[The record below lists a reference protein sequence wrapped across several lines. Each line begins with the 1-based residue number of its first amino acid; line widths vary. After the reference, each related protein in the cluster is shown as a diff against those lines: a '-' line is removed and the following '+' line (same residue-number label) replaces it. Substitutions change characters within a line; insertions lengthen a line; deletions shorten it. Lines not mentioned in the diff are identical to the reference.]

1 MSRSVD
7 ERVVRMKFDNTQFE
21 KNTAQSMKTMGKLK
35 DSLNDLGKSKT
46 DPFKEISKSANG
58 IDFSKLESNIQAL
71 SDRFSTMG
79 IVGMTV
85 IQDITNSMLGMAKST
100 WNNVFGT
107 IKSGGMTRALNLEQA
122 RFQMKGMLTDIEDVE
137 ERSKRVE
144 AIINGPVMD
153 SVDGTA
159 YGLDEAAKV
168 ASVLM
173 ASGIKDLDKLKG
185 SLLAVS
191 GAAAMTGR
199 DYSSIGDIF
208 ATVAARGALSGEQ
221 LQQFNHAGLS
231 VTAVL
236 AKSMNKT
243 QAEIQDM
250 VSKSKI
256 SFQEFSDAMQ
266 EAFADHAKDAND
278 TFEGALSNMKAS
290 MKKIG
295 ADFMTPYLENARQ
308 VMLAIRGM
316 FNQIKTFTAP
326 FANGPWTKTLERLSK
341 IIQEIIGSLNFS
353 FIGRLADFIEGPL
366 LKTPQILY
374 TIWNFL
380 QGIGTIAA
388 RLGRAV
394 FEPIGRAF
402 KLVFNK
408 DYVDIL
414 HGLSM
419 RFKIFADNLK
429 ISGPLF
435 NNIGV
440 TFTGLFTALKLVG
453 NFMIDLIKDAKPL
466 WSLLGELINR
476 FFELTAN
483 LSRWFINLTK
493 TKDIHAELTSIFQRL
508 ADAIRSVLGW
518 IAKLTSNMVTL
529 GKTIAT
535 HINFQPLVDGIKSLF
550 NSIKQYFTLGN
561 ITEALKT
568 VGNALVE
575 VIYNIIDRIGKL
587 FSDNKFMKGFKRFVT
602 IFSAA
607 NTTRGIAGFVQWI
620 RALFDEIKVAPIKL
634 QNFLKSIQGTFDG
647 ATEALGAVTDTL
659 EEMQNAVKA
668 KAIKSIAV
676 AVALLAFSLIALSSL
691 DIKELGIGLLG
702 IAGILGLITGAFSI
716 LAKSLKKAN
725 PKAMVAT
732 GKAMT
737 SMGVAIALM
746 ALAVHMLADLSLEQ
760 LVIGLA
766 GVVALI
772 AALSGASIVLSKH
785 AKNLN
790 RVSKAF
796 IPLAAGI
803 LILSAAVK
811 VLAQLNLEQLAKGVG
826 GVTVL
831 LAALAGFSHIFK
843 KSGIGVFSGMG
854 MVLMATSLVIFVQAM
869 KPLAYMPID
878 PLVQGI
884 TAIGVILGIIAAF
897 SQLIRGGRIIAA
909 AVALPVIGAAIS
921 IFVKNIKDL
930 GGMSLLEMQQGL
942 TGMAAG
948 LLELAVAMYLMQG
961 LLKGAAALLVA
972 SIAIGAIAKVVAL
985 FGGLEW
991 DVIVKGLIAL
1001 GGALLIV
1008 VAAAALDS
1016 LCVGGLLALSATLIA
1031 ISVTIAVAAAGFA
1044 LFAVSISAM
1053 AISISMG
1060 ATLITNAI
1068 TNFLT
1073 IVKAIIKV
1081 FGDIL
1086 TALINFAAPLAKAVA
1101 SLIEAFAKVLPE
1113 VIEKVA
1119 LAIVQGIQRILI
1131 VLIENGSQIAM
1142 GILVLIA
1149 GLLQVIAENIPI
1161 IVNAGVELIT
1171 HFIDAMANAIVVN
1184 SDKILTAINNLINSI
1199 LYFALS
1205 AIQAILQEIPLIGDK
1220 LGGALEKAKNS
1231 VKDKMSTD
1239 EMANIGSEGAKKLAS
1254 KSGDFESSGLTLGGA
1269 FTKGL
1274 EAGTNG
1280 DALGGLGEKVLGGL
1294 DGLTGDF
1301 NTKGTEAIG
1310 GWASG
1315 AESKTD
1321 SAAQAVDKVN
1331 SKSLDKL
1338 KLARKKYVTE
1348 GSTGVKKIGEGMRD
1362 GKAVGEVTKAGEN
1375 AGKKGAD
1382 GAKSKRKEF
1391 VSAGKDAA
1399 SGYIEGI
1406 KSKQTAVS
1414 NAGGSMAKWALMGT
1428 KERQDS
1434 NSPSKEY
1441 AKLGVDG
1448 GEGYIV
1454 GITSTLGDVRKAT
1467 GKMAGTALD
1476 GMQSAITKINDLI
1489 NQGDNYSPVI
1499 RPVVDLSN
1507 VSASAS
1513 QISGYFNN
1521 PTVAPYTDQV
1531 NAIVNGGVLGV
1542 TGQLNVASVK
1552 GNREVVDSI
1561 AEIRADIY
1569 DLNNAIR
1576 NMQLVLDTGATVG
1589 GIYQKMDAKLGQ
1601 VQGYKG
1607 RNI

>member
-7 ERVVRMKFDNTQFE
+7 ERVVQMKFDNTQFE

-144 AIINGPVMD
+144 AIINGPVMN

-173 ASGIKDLDKLKG
+173 ASGIKDLDKLEG

-295 ADFMTPYLENARQ
+295 ADFSTPYLDAARG
-308 VMLAIRGM
+308 VFLAIRGM

-341 IIQEIIGSLNFS
+341 ILQEIIGSLNFS
-353 FIGRLADFIEGPL
+353 FIGRLADFLEGPL
-366 LKTPQILY
+366 LKTPQVLY

-380 QGIGTIAA
+380 QGIGAIASK
-388 RLGRAV
+388 LGRAV

-429 ISGPLF
+429 FSGPLF
-435 NNIGV
+435 QNIGV

-453 NFMIDLIKDAKPL
+453 NFMVDLIKDTKPL
-466 WSLLGELINR
+466 WTLLGELINR

-508 ADAIRSVLGW
+508 ADAIRKVVDW
-518 IAKLTSNMVTL
+518 IAKMTSSMVTL
-529 GKTIAT
+529 GKTIAA
-535 HINFQPLVDGIKSLF
+535 HINFQPLVDGIKSMID
-550 NSIKQYFTLGN
+550 SIKKYFTLGN
-561 ITEALKT
+561 ITESLKT

-587 FSDNKFMKGFKRFVT
+587 FSDNKFMKGFKRFVN

-620 RALFDEIKVAPIKL
+620 RAMFDEVKVMPIKL
-634 QNFLKSIQGTFDG
+634 QNFAKSIQGVFESASG
-647 ATEALGAVTDTL
+647 ALDAVSDTL
-659 EEMQNAVKA
+659 EHMQNAVKA
-668 KAIKSIAV
+668 KAIKSIAI

-691 DIKELGIGLLG
+691 DIQELGIGLLG

-716 LAKSLKKAN
+716 LAKTLKKAN
-725 PKAMVAT
+725 AKAMVAT

-737 SMGVAIALM
+737 SMGIAIALM
-746 ALAVHMLADLSLEQ
+746 ALAVHMLADLNIDQ
-760 LVIGLA
+760 LITGLA
-766 GVVALI
+766 GVIALVI
-772 AALSGASIVLSKH
+772 ALSEAVTYISKN
-785 AKNLN
+785 AKNIRN
-790 RVSKAF
+790 TGKAF
-796 IPLAAGI
+796 VPLALGI
-803 LILSAAVK
+803 LILAAAVK

-826 GVTVL
+826 GVAVL

-843 KSGIGVFSGMG
+843 KSSIGVFSGMG

-869 KPLAYMPID
+869 KPLANMPIN

-884 TAIGVILGIIAAF
+884 TAIGIILGIIAAF
-897 SQLIRGGRIIAA
+897 SQTLKGGRLLAA
-909 AVALPVIGAAIS
+909 AVALPIIGGAIS

-961 LLKGAAALLVA
+961 LLKGAAALLIA
-972 SIAIGAIAKVVAL
+972 SIAIGAIAKVVTL

-991 DVIVKGLIAL
+991 DVIIKGLIAL
-1001 GGALLIV
+1001 GGALLVV
-1008 VAAAALDS
+1008 VAAGALAG
-1016 LCVGGLLALSATLIA
+1016 LCVPGLLALSATLVA
-1031 ISVTIAVAAAGFA
+1031 ISVTIVAAAVGFA

-1073 IVKAIIKV
+1073 VIKGIGKV
-1081 FGDIL
+1081 LGDIAI
-1086 TALINFAAPLAKAVA
+1086 ALIKAASPLANALAALVTA
-1101 SLIEAFAKVLPE
+1101 IAKVLPKIATTIAIGIMQT
-1113 VIEKVA
+1113 IEK
-1119 LAIVQGIQRILI
+1119 ILTL
-1131 VLIENGSQIAM
+1131 LIENGSRIAM
-1142 GILVLIA
+1142 GILTLIA

-1171 HFIDAMANAIVVN
+1171 HFIDAMANAIVTN
-1184 SDKILTAINNLINSI
+1184 SDKILTAITNLVNSI
-1199 LYFALS
+1199 LYFVLN
-1205 AIQAILQEIPLIGDK
+1205 AIQSIVQEIPLIGNK
-1220 LGGALEKAKNS
+1220 LGGALETAKNS
-1231 VKDKMSTD
+1231 VKDKMSSD

-1254 KSGDFESSGLTLGGA
+1254 KSGDFESSGSILGGA

-1274 EAGTNG
+1274 TDSTDET
-1280 DALGGLGEKVLGGL
+1280 VLGGVGEKLLGSL

-1301 NTKGTEAIG
+1301 NTKGVEAMT
-1310 GWASG
+1310 GWG
-1315 AESKTD
+1315 AGADSKTD
-1321 SAAQAVDKVN
+1321 EAAKSVDNVN
-1331 SKSLDKL
+1331 DKALDRM

-1348 GSTGVKKIGEGMRD
+1348 GGTGVKKIGEGMRD
-1362 GKAVGEVTKAGEN
+1362 SKAVGEVRKAGEN
-1375 AGKKGAD
+1375 AGGKGAE
-1382 GAKSKRKEF
+1382 GAKSKRKDF

-1399 SGYIEGI
+1399 SGYVEGI
-1406 KSKQTAVS
+1406 NAKQSAVYS
-1414 NAGGSMAKWALMGT
+1414 SGGNMAKWALMGT
-1428 KERQDS
+1428 KERQKS
-1434 NSPSKEY
+1434 ASPAKEF
-1441 AKLGVDG
+1441 AKLGDYA
-1448 GEGYIV
+1448 GEGYVV
-1454 GITSTLGDVRKAT
+1454 GVMGTLSDVRKAT
-1467 GKMAGTALD
+1467 SKMAGSALD
-1476 GMQSAITKINDLI
+1476 GMQSAIGKINDLI
-1489 NQGDNYSPVI
+1489 GQGDNFSPVI
-1499 RPVVDLSN
+1499 RPVVDLSG
-1507 VSASAS
+1507 VAASAS
-1513 QISGYFNN
+1513 QISGYFNS
-1521 PTVAPYTDQV
+1521 PTVSPYTDQV

>member
-7 ERVVRMKFDNTQFE
+7 ERVVQMKFDNAQFE
-21 KNTAQSMKTMGKLK
+21 KNTAQSMKTMSKLK

-85 IQDITNSMLGMAKST
+85 IQDITNSMLGVVKNT
-100 WNNVFGT
+100 WNKT
-107 IKSGGMTRALNLEQA
+107 IGQMKSGGMARALNIQQA
-122 RFQMKGMLTDIEDVE
+122 RFQMEGLLKDE
-137 ERSKRVE
+137 EKVD
-144 AIINGPVMD
+144 AVMEKALA

-159 YGLDEAAKV
+159 YSLDAAAKV
-168 ASVLM
+168 ASTLT
-173 ASGIKDLDKLKG
+173 ASGLTDLDKLERALRG
-185 SLLAVS
+185 VA
-191 GAAAMTGR
+191 GAAAMSGK
-199 DYSSIGDIF
+199 DYQSVGDIF
-208 ATVAARGALSGEQ
+208 STVASNGRLMTMQLRQFSSAGLNISATLAEQ
-221 LQQFNHAGLS
+221 LGKTEAQINEM
-231 VTAVL
+231 VT
-236 AKSMNKT
+236 KG
-243 QAEIQDM
+243 
-250 VSKSKI
+250 KI
-256 SFQEFSDAMQ
+256 SFDEFAEAMANAYA
-266 EAFADHAKDAND
+266 EHATKAND
-278 TFEGALSNMKAS
+278 TYEGALSNMKSA
-290 MKKIG
+290 MNKIG
-295 ADFMTPYLENARQ
+295 ADFMTPYLDAMRPIF
-308 VMLAIRGM
+308 LAIKDM
-316 FNQIKTFTAP
+316 FNRIKVFTSV

-353 FIGRLADFIEGPL
+353 FLGRIADFLEGPL
-366 LKTPQILY
+366 LKTPQVLY
-374 TIWNFL
+374 TIWNFM
-380 QGIGTIAA
+380 QGIGSIASK
-388 RLGRAV
+388 LGRAV
-394 FEPIGRAF
+394 FDPIGRAF

-429 ISGPLF
+429 FSGPLF

-453 NFMIDLIKDAKPL
+453 NFMVDLIKDTKPL
-466 WSLLGELINR
+466 WVLLGELINR

-508 ADAIRSVLGW
+508 ADAIRKVVDW
-518 IAKLTSNMVTL
+518 IAKMTSSMVTL

-535 HINFQPLVDGIKSLF
+535 HINFQPLVDGIKSMID
-550 NSIKQYFTLGN
+550 SIKKYFTLGN
-561 ITEALKT
+561 ITESLKT

-620 RALFDEIKVAPIKL
+620 RALFDEVKVMPIKL
-634 QNFLKSIQGTFDG
+634 QNFAKSIQGVFESASG
-647 ATEALGAVTDTL
+647 ALDAVSDTL
-659 EEMQNAVKA
+659 EHMQNAVKA

-691 DIKELGIGLLG
+691 DIQELGIGLLG

-716 LAKSLKKAN
+716 LAKTLKNAN

-737 SMGVAIALM
+737 SMGVAVALM
-746 ALAVHMLADLSLEQ
+746 AVAVHMLADLNLEQ

-772 AALSGASIVLSKH
+772 VALSGASIVLSKH

-826 GVTVL
+826 GVAVL

-843 KSGIGVFSGMG
+843 KSSIGVFSGMG

-869 KPLAYMPID
+869 KPLAYMPIN

-897 SQLIRGGRIIAA
+897 SQLIRGGRILAA
-909 AVALPVIGAAIS
+909 AVALPIIGAAIS

-961 LLKGAAALLVA
+961 LLKGAAALLIA

-1008 VAAAALDS
+1008 VAAGALAS
-1016 LCVGGLLALSATLIA
+1016 LCIGGLLALSATLIA
-1031 ISVTIAVAAAGFA
+1031 ISVTIVVAAAGFA
-1044 LFAVSISAM
+1044 LFAAAISAM

-1073 IVKAIIKV
+1073 IVKAIVKV

-1086 TALINFAAPLAKAVA
+1086 TALINLAAPLAKAVA
-1101 SLIEAFAKVLPE
+1101 KLIEAFANVLPE

-1119 LAIVQGIQRILI
+1119 LAIVQGIQKII
-1131 VLIENGSQIAM
+1131 IILIENGSQIAM

-1149 GLLQVIAENIPI
+1149 GLLQVIAENIPV

-1205 AIQAILQEIPLIGDK
+1205 AIQTILQEIPLIGDK
-1220 LGGALEKAKNS
+1220 LGGALETAKQS

-1254 KSGDFESSGLTLGGA
+1254 KSGDFESSGSTLGGA

-1274 EAGTNG
+1274 TEST
-1280 DALGGLGEKVLGGL
+1280 DETALGGVGEKLLGSL

-1301 NTKGTEAIG
+1301 NTKGIEAMT
-1310 GWASG
+1310 GWGEG
-1315 AESKTD
+1315 ADSKTD
-1321 SAAQAVDKVN
+1321 SAAKSVDKVN
-1331 SKSLDKL
+1331 DKALDKM

-1348 GSTGVKKIGEGMRD
+1348 GGTGVKKIGEGMRD
-1362 GKAVGEVTKAGEN
+1362 SKAVGEVRKAGEN
-1375 AGKKGAD
+1375 AGGKGAE
-1382 GAKSKRKEF
+1382 GAKSKRKDF

-1399 SGYIEGI
+1399 SGYVEGI
-1406 KSKQTAVS
+1406 NSKQSAVYS
-1414 NAGGSMAKWALMGT
+1414 SGGNMAKWALMGT
-1428 KERQDS
+1428 KERQKS
-1434 NSPSKEY
+1434 NSPSKEF
-1441 AKLGVDG
+1441 AKLGEDG
-1448 GEGYIV
+1448 GEGYV
-1454 GITSTLGDVRKAT
+1454 GGVLSTLSDIRKAT
-1467 GKMAGTALD
+1467 SKMAGSALD
-1476 GMQSAITKINDLI
+1476 GMQSAIGRINDLI
-1489 NQGDNYSPVI
+1489 GQGDNFTPVI
-1499 RPVVDLSN
+1499 RPVVDLSG
-1507 VSASAS
+1507 VAAGAS
-1513 QISGYFNN
+1513 QISGYFNS
-1521 PTVAPYTDQV
+1521 PTVSPYTDQV